1 MKIKSSFFMIMCDNV
16 CFTPSLLFF
25 DLFTGLENG
34 ILTGILGISSEPPE
48 FDVVSSGKGD
58 GTKEGEASE
67 CEDEDEDEKGDRLR
81 SLTRKSS
88 FFSCVVLLMFTYCWA
103 IFCLFCSARLTATP
117 CPQVGFGAP
126 GWLSCPQGLLAF
138 SWTVQ

>member
-1 MKIKSSFFMIMCDNV
+1 MKIKSSFSMIIQV
-16 CFTPSLLFF
+16 SFTLSLFFF

-88 FFSCVVLLMFTYCWA
+88 FFSCGDLLMSTYCWA

-126 GWLSCPQGLLAF
+126 DWLSCPQGLLAF
-138 SWTVQ
+138 SWTV